1 MAAGADLF
9 GWQAMEAAKAAVAQA
24 HARRDQAARKVRC
37 APHGERRDRERLLQ
51 AATIEALRAEAHLKR
66 LQREA
71 AL

>member
-37 APHGERRDRERLLQ
+37 APHGERRARERLLQ
-51 AATIEALRAEAHLKR
+51 AATTEALLAEADLNR

-71 AL
+71 DL